1 MWALPE
7 LSLRVPLQLWRV
19 EFFNFLA
26 AAAGALCKEQRAATR
41 WLPFVDRAG
50 AEAFGLPMGTS

>member
-1 MWALPE
+1 M
-7 LSLRVPLQLWRV
+7 PLQLWRV

-41 WLPFVDRAG
+41 WLFFVDRAG
-50 AEAFGLPMGTS
+50 AEAFGLPMGLGYDSL